1 VTWFHD
7 FREVFMEQLPKT
19 AKLKD
24 GTVVTLRTVTKQDGP
39 ALLAFFRSL
48 PKDDRLFLK
57 EDVTQQEVIDRWL
70 KEDESGNAY
79 PIVAEHNSKIVGD
92 ATLHLNRHGWQRN
105 MAEIRCVVA
114 RELQKKGLGTILMH
128 ELVAYANK
136 EGVNK
141 ITAKMMDSQVSAQ
154 NAFKKLGFRK
164 EYELK
169 DFVVDI
175 SGKPHNLVIMVNDVS
190 ALWKTMED
198 LLVYSDMRTRD

>member
-1 VTWFHD
+1 
-7 FREVFMEQLPKT
+7 MEQLPKT

-39 ALLAFFRSL
+39 ALLAFFKAL
-48 PKDDRLFLK
+48 PKDDRQFLK

-70 KEDESGNAY
+70 KEDESGNVC
-79 PIVAEHNSKIVGD
+79 PIVAEQNSKIVGD
-92 ATLHLNRHGWQRN
+92 ATLHLNKHGWQRN
-105 MAEIRCVVA
+105 MAEIRCVVS
-114 RELQKKGLGTILMH
+114 RKFQQKGLGTILMH
-128 ELVAYANK
+128 ELVAHAHK
-136 EGVNK
+136 EGVHK

-198 LLVYSDMRTRD
+198 LLVYSDMRTQD

>member
-1 VTWFHD
+1 
-7 FREVFMEQLPKT
+7 MEQLPKT

-39 ALLAFFRSL
+39 ALLAFFRAL

-57 EDVTQQEVIDRWL
+57 EDVTQPEVIDRWL
-70 KEDESGNAY
+70 KEDEYGDVY
-79 PIVAEHNSKIVGD
+79 PIVAEQNSKIVGD
-92 ATLHLNRHGWQRN
+92 ATLHLNKHGWQRN

-114 RELQKKGLGTILMH
+114 REFQKKGLGTILMH
-128 ELVAYANK
+128 ELVAHAHK
-136 EGVNK
+136 EGVHK

-169 DFVVDI
+169 DFVLDI

-190 ALWKTMED
+190 ELWKTMED
-198 LLVYSDMRTRD
+198 LLVYSDMRTQD